1 MEMTR
6 QDYSVEELLD
16 LFKNQM
22 LKANPEYQRGL
33 VWTRSQRKKL
43 IDSVMRGYPLPLIY
57 LHYIKRAVAGMQRED
72 LEIIDG
78 QQRINALHEFGEG
91 AWKLF
96 HPIQDDAEA
105 RFPNFI
111 KAQPCPWGG
120 KEFAS
125 LDGAEKNRFLNTKL
139 SIAKI
144 ETDDANEVRD
154 LFVRLQS
161 GLPLNAQETRD
172 GRGSLRISSSR
183 WVGNPTSHDILVI
196 LSFSALCE

>member
-111 KAQPCPWGG
+111 KA
-120 KEFAS
+120 
-125 LDGAEKNRFLNTKL
+125 
-139 SIAKI
+139 
-144 ETDDANEVRD
+144 
-154 LFVRLQS
+154 
-161 GLPLNAQETRD
+161 
-172 GRGSLRISSSR
+172 
-183 WVGNPTSHDILVI
+183 
-196 LSFSALCE
+196 